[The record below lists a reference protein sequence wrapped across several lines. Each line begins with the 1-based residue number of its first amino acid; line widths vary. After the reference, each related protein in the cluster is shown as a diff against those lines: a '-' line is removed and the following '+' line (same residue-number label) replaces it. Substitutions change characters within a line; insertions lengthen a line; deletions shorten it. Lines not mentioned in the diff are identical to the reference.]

1 MIEKILGIHLVEV
14 DPIPVECSLLDCG
27 GKLSWPAF
35 KTGCFRASRREWQ
48 DFVSYLKAPIRRV
61 EPHELKRLEGLHET
75 DARTSMVRT
84 PNGGGDWILDA
95 DGAALRRLIGAIP
108 FAP

>member
-1 MIEKILGIHLVEV
+1 
-14 DPIPVECSLLDCG
+14 
-27 GKLSWPAF
+27 
-35 KTGCFRASRREWQ
+35 
-48 DFVSYLKAPIRRV
+48 V